1 MPDTYIKNANT
12 WSKFKK
18 AFIKND
24 GTWSEIKTIWIK
36 DSGVWQKV
44 FVNETIVDVSSQ
56 NNINLKTL
64 YTNQTGSSPSSA
76 VRVIYNI
83 NGNIGST
90 SRATASLVTDTWPA
104 GSEIFINIGSGVSV
118 LGAGGNSGFDNIDPG
133 GGAQSGGD
141 AISLSFNVTISNLGT
156 IGGGGGAGGSLIASG
171 AGSCPSGSIFA
182 LGGGGAGSV
191 AGSKSIHGRVTCSSA
206 NTSGAANGTTTTGG
220 NGSSQTVGGGAYTFT
235 YIGGKGGDL
244 GQAGAQG
251 SDSSSIYATRY
262 FPGGAAGK
270 AIALNTYTATRPV
283 VGTVIGS
290 VS

>member
-18 AFIKND
+18 AFIKNG

-36 DSGVWQKV
+36 NSGVWQKV
-44 FVNETIVDVSSQ
+44 FVNETIVNVSSQ

-64 YTNQTGSSPSSA
+64 YTNQTGAAPSSA

-90 SRATASLVTDTWPA
+90 SNATPSLVTDTWPA
-104 GSEIFINIGSGVSV
+104 GSEIFINIGSGISV
-118 LGAGGNSGFDNIDPG
+118 LGAGGNSGFEIG
-133 GGAQSGGD
+133 TAGTQSGGD

-156 IGGGGGAGGSLIASG
+156 IGGGGGAGGS
-171 AGSCPSGSIFA
+171 SISPGGGGCTVGQILS

-191 AGSKSIHGRVTCSSA
+191 AGSKSLHGRVPCGSVSV
-206 NTSGAANGTTTTGG
+206 AAATNGTSTTGG
-220 NGSSQTVGGGAYTFT
+220 NGSSHTTIIGPYSFT
-235 YIGGKGGDL
+235 EHGGKGGDL
-244 GQAGAQG
+244 GQAGGQAFG
-251 SDSSSIYATRY
+251 TSNIVATSY
-262 FPGGAAGK
+262 YGNGGAAGK

-283 VGTVIGS
+283 IGTVLGS